1 MSALS
6 TLDWIGLVG
15 PYAVYFVLL
24 LGYYVLE
31 GRRER
36 TLRSS
41 YSEEI
46 NGE

>member
-1 MSALS
+1 MSGLS

-24 LGYYVLE
+24 LGYYVVE

-36 TLRSS
+36 TLRAS
-41 YSEEI
+41 YSEETH
-46 NGE
+46 GE